1 MDSLLGDVTTAVR
14 YLDTLHNTLPVE
26 KKMETVLTLRTPE
39 NLSLLK
45 HRWKNDLPTL
55 RHIFE
60 ELGVENWSST

>member
-1 MDSLLGDVTTAVR
+1 MDFLLSDVTTAVR

-45 HRWKNDLPTL
+45 HHWKNDLTTL
-55 RHIFE
+55 RHILE
-60 ELGVENWSST
+60 ELGVDN